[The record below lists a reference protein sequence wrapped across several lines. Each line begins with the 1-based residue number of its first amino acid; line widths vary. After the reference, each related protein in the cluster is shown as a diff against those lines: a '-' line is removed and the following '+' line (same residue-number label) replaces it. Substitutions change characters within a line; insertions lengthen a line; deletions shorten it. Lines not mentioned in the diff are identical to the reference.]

1 MQLAIGLENES
12 EGRSTAWALDYP
24 GCFAYGQDAAEA
36 IVAIAPAM
44 IKYQNWAAEHTS
56 TSWLAGL
63 GDFDVRLAEVFDVY
77 HVNQSYEQTAPGEG
91 TYEVGAFFR
100 SEWRPLAALEV
111 EQAAQLLR
119 WSRADLLAAVNG
131 LTDAELDQT
140 FPGERWSIRG
150 ILGHVAGAE
159 WWYLERLNLTGL
171 ARADL
176 PADKLKRLEVTRAE
190 FEKIMP
196 DLVGL
201 ERVVG
206 RDGELWSPRK
216 LIRRALWHE
225 LDHIG
230 HIYKLLISF
239 FPGQPEHLP

>member
-1 MQLAIGLENES
+1 MQIAIGLEKHNED
-12 EGRSTAWALDYP
+12 GQSTAWALDYP
-24 GCFAYGQDAAEA
+24 GCFASGKDAAEA

-77 HVNQSYEQTAPGEG
+77 HVDRNYELATPGEG

-111 EQAAQLLR
+111 ENAAQMLR

-176 PADKLKRLEVTRAE
+176 PADKLKRLEVTRAD

-196 DLVGL
+196 ELVGL
-201 ERVVG
+201 ERVMG

-239 FPGQPEHLP
+239 FPG